1 MEIPEQLPKHILDEI
16 EKLKNEVREIKQLQ
30 GLGESV
36 VEEVQRE
43 KEREIAERLG
53 VPYLRDKQD
62 SLKVKLK
69 RGKGTRPLL
78 QSEIESAQ
86 AVSKSARE
94 AARKLGVN
102 YLTYRKYAKMYGIH
116 TLLNQFN
123 RGIKKNVDPDSGKYP
138 ISEILEGK
146 HPEYPVFRLKD
157 KLIRSKIKEA
167 CCEMCGYKERRITD
181 GKIPLLIN
189 FEDDNSKNHK
199 LENIK
204 LLCYNCTFVAGK
216 GFIKRGTKQFDP
228 DVIQGSKQL
237 FSTRF

>member
-1 MEIPEQLPKHILDEI
+1 MDIPEQLPKSILDEI

-36 VEEVQRE
+36 VEEIQQE

-62 SLKVKLK
+62 SLKIKLK

-78 QSEIESAQ
+78 QSEIEAAQ
-86 AVSKSARE
+86 SVSKSARE

-102 YLTYRKYAKMYGIH
+102 YLTYRKYARLYGIH

-123 RGIKKNVDPDSGKYP
+123 RGIKKNIDPDSGKYP
-138 ISEILEGK
+138 ISEVLDGK
-146 HPEYPVFRLKD
+146 HPDYPVFRLKD

-189 FEDDNSKNHK
+189 FEDGNSKNHK

-228 DVIQGSKQL
+228 DIIQGSKQL

>member
-1 MEIPEQLPKHILDEI
+1 MDIPEQLPKSILDEI

-36 VEEVQRE
+36 VEEIQQE

-78 QSEIESAQ
+78 QSEIEAAQ
-86 AVSKSARE
+86 SVSKSARE

-102 YLTYRKYAKMYGIH
+102 YLTYRKYARMYGIH

-138 ISEILEGK
+138 ISEVLDGK
-146 HPEYPVFRLKD
+146 HPDYPVFRLKD

-189 FEDDNSKNHK
+189 FEDGDSKNHK

-228 DVIQGSKQL
+228 DIIQGSKQL

>member
-78 QSEIESAQ
+78 QSEIEAAQ

>member
-1 MEIPEQLPKHILDEI
+1 MNIPEHLPKNILDEI
-16 EKLKNEVREIKQLQ
+16 EKLKSEVREIKQLQ

-36 VEEVQRE
+36 VEEIQRE
-43 KEREIAERLG
+43 KEREVAERLG
-53 VPYLRDKQD
+53 IPYLRDKQD
-62 SLKVKLK
+62 SLKINLK

-78 QSEIESAQ
+78 QSEIEAAQ

-102 YLTYRKYAKMYGIH
+102 YITYRKYATMYGIH

-123 RGIKKNVDPDSGKYP
+123 KGIKKNINPESGKYP
-138 ISEILEGK
+138 ISKILDGK
-146 HPEYPVFRLKD
+146 YPDYPVFRLKD
-157 KLIRSKIKEA
+157 KLIRSKIKDA

-216 GFIKRGTKQFDP
+216 GFIKRGTKYFDP
-228 DVIQGSKQL
+228 DIMQGSKQL
-237 FSTRF
+237 FLTRF